1 MDNEIVYSS
10 KATDQKA
17 QYDASAKRL
26 LGQKII
32 LAHILIRVV
41 EEFKGMDA
49 DTVASLIEGEPYI
62 SQIPV
67 EPGLTNKETV
77 DARTGE
83 RIVGLNTE
91 SSEIDEGKVCFDII
105 FYVRMRDGLAKMII
119 NLEAQKNEPTKYHI
133 LNRAIFY
140 TARLVSS
147 QKEREF
153 TGSDYNEIK
162 QVYSIWIC
170 MNMKENSLSHIHM
183 VKDDLLGDQ
192 DWKGNLDISNI
203 VMIGLAK
210 EIPPKEERYELHRL
224 LGALLSQ
231 TMTAEQKLKLMKQE
245 YDIPVDRRGI
255 RDEVKIMCNLSEG
268 VEDLIKELKG
278 SGAVYAKKTIN
289 GITYHTFTAS
299 AKNAKMTDIEKLLEE
314 AGYTNVCLTK
324 DFFYATF
331 DPDNAAKN
339 MSCIAGLTSK
349 AAELQAND
357 NYDLS
362 NIQFFMKTNVTMKSK
377 IKTTNGKLSNKSKTV
392 KWTIKDASKKKNLYA
407 STAKTT
413 KTAKTTAVKNNKSY
427 KAGKKITV
435 SNSKSLVKM
444 KLDGKAVKKNTVVK
458 KKGTHTLTIW
468 SKNGKVQNVIFT
480 IK

>member
-1 MDNEIVYSS
+1 MHVILFYRERRWDMDNEIVYSS

-41 EEFKGMDA
+41 EEFKGMNA

-62 SQIPV
+62 SQVPV
-67 EPGLTNKETV
+67 ELGLTNKETM

-91 SSEIDEGKVCFDII
+91 SSEIDEGKIYFDII

-119 NLEAQKNEPTKYHI
+119 NLEAQKNEPTKYFI

-183 VKDDLLGDQ
+183 VKDDLLGEQ
-192 DWKGNLDISNI
+192 DWKGNLDIPNI

-224 LGALLSQ
+224 LGTLLSQ

-245 YDIPVDRRGI
+245 YDIPVDRHGI

-268 VEDLIKELKG
+268 VEEMG
-278 SGAVYAKKTIN
+278 YAKGEAAGKAAGRAEGEKI
-289 GITYHTFTAS
+289 GEARGKVIGRS
-299 AKNAKMTDIEKLLEE
+299 EGRSEERVDIILKMHKK
-314 AGYTNVCLTK
+314 GYTLEQIMDVT
-324 DFFYATF
+324 D
-331 DPDNAAKN
+331 
-339 MSCIAGLTSK
+339 MSESEIK
-349 AAELQAND
+349 AIID
-357 NYDLS
+357 
-362 NIQFFMKTNVTMKSK
+362 
-377 IKTTNGKLSNKSKTV
+377 
-392 KWTIKDASKKKNLYA
+392 
-407 STAKTT
+407 
-413 KTAKTTAVKNNKSY
+413 
-427 KAGKKITV
+427 
-435 SNSKSLVKM
+435 
-444 KLDGKAVKKNTVVK
+444 
-458 KKGTHTLTIW
+458 
-468 SKNGKVQNVIFT
+468 
-480 IK
+480 

>member
-17 QYDASAKRL
+17 QYDACAKRL

-32 LAHILIRVV
+32 LAHILMRVV
-41 EEFKGMDA
+41 DEFKGMDA
-49 DTVASLIEGEPYI
+49 EAVASLIEGEPYI
-62 SQIPV
+62 SQVPV

-77 DARTGE
+77 DAGTDE

-192 DWKGNLDISNI
+192 DWKGNLEIPNI

-231 TMTAEQKLKLMKQE
+231 TMTAEQKLKLIKQE
-245 YDIPVDRRGI
+245 YDIPVDRHSI
-255 RDEVKIMCNLSEG
+255 REEVKIMCNLSEG
-268 VEDLIKELKG
+268 VEEMGYVKG
-278 SGAVYAKKTIN
+278 
-289 GITYHTFTAS
+289 
-299 AKNAKMTDIEKLLEE
+299 E
-314 AGYTNVCLTK
+314 AAG
-324 DFFYATF
+324 
-331 DPDNAAKN
+331 
-339 MSCIAGLTSK
+339 MIAGR
-349 AAELQAND
+349 AEGE
-357 NYDLS
+357 
-362 NIQFFMKTNVTMKSK
+362 K
-377 IKTTNGKLSNKSKTV
+377 IGE
-392 KWTIKDASKKKNLYA
+392 AR
-407 STAKTT
+407 
-413 KTAKTTAVKNNKSY
+413 
-427 KAGKKITV
+427 
-435 SNSKSLVKM
+435 
-444 KLDGKAVKKNTVVK
+444 GKAIGRSEGRLEGKSEERADIILKMH
-458 KKGTHTLTIW
+458 KKGYSLEQIMDVTEM
-468 SKNGKVQNVIFT
+468 SEAE
-480 IK
+480 IKAIIE